1 MKIKSVET
9 CKLTL
14 PHPQPKTPARRPS
27 YNKLVKRAHPINRYP
42 EFPRGQGRIPGQSN
56 KEIWVRITAEDG
68 TFGLG
73 TCRWGDVV
81 DPLIRNHLA
90 PLLVGKDCFAIEFM
104 NDVLW
109 RAMQRTGPTGLTT
122 IARSAIDLALWD
134 LKGKLLGVP
143 VYSLIGGPCRQSL
156 ELYCTSDDLDWTMEL
171 GFKAFKI
178 SNPVFHEEGTEG
190 LNLLE
195 EKVAKARETVGPNA
209 DLMLNPV
216 MSFNVEFAA
225 RAMER
230 LKPYRLRWFEE
241 PLMPYDTEGL
251 VQLKRAV
258 PTMPIATGEDH
269 YGRHIFRE
277 LVERRCVD
285 ILMPDLKFCGG
296 LTEALKIYAI
306 GEAAGIATMPHSGAD
321 APFGQH
327 FSIAMPECPMAEFW
341 LASDPGV
348 PLAEYVRIPGTPM
361 PVDGKLKPSDAP
373 GFGLEIRPQDLAPG
387 NEMRANVTRKVQF
400 AAMNPHD

>member
-1 MKIKSVET
+1 MKIKSVQT
-9 CKLTL
+9 CRLNL
-14 PHPQPKTPARRPS
+14 PPPQPKTPARRPS

-56 KEIWVRITAEDG
+56 REIWVKITAEDG

-81 DPLIRNHLA
+81 EPLIRNHLA
-90 PLLVGKDCFAIEFM
+90 PLLVGKDCLAIEFV

-109 RAMQRTGPTGLTT
+109 RATQRTGPTGLTT
-122 IARSAIDLALWD
+122 IARSAVDLALWD
-134 LKGKLLGVP
+134 LKGKLLEQP
-143 VYSLIGGPCRQSL
+143 VYRLIGGPCRDVL
-156 ELYCTSDDLDWTMEL
+156 DLYCTSDDLDWTMEL

-190 LNLLE
+190 LNFLE
-195 EKVAKARETVGPNA
+195 EKVAKARDTVGPNA

-230 LKPYRLRWFEE
+230 LKPYGLRWFEE
-241 PLMPYDTEGL
+241 PLMPFDTEGL

-269 YGRHIFRE
+269 YGRHVFRE
-277 LVERRCVD
+277 MVERRCVD
-285 ILMPDLKFCGG
+285 ILQPDLKFCGG

-327 FSIAMPECPMAEFW
+327 FSLAMPECPMAEFW
-341 LASDPGV
+341 MASDPGI
-348 PLAEYVRIPGTPM
+348 PLSEFVRIPGTPM
-361 PVDGKLKPSDAP
+361 PVNGKLVPSDAP
-373 GFGLEIRPQDLAPG
+373 GFGLEIREVDLSPW
-387 NEMRANVTRKVQF
+387 Q
-400 AAMNPHD
+400 

>member
-1 MKIKSVET
+1 LIV
-9 CKLTL
+9 
-14 PHPQPKTPARRPS
+14 HPTPKTPARRPS
-27 YNKLVKRAHPINRYP
+27 YNKLARRAHPINRYP

-56 KEIWVRITAEDG
+56 KEIWVKVTAEDG

-90 PLLVGKDCFAIEFM
+90 PLLVGKDCLATEFI

-109 RAMQRTGPTGLTT
+109 RATQRTGPTGLTT

-134 LKGKLLGVP
+134 LKGKLLQQP
-143 VYSLIGGPCRQSL
+143 VFRLIGGPCRDAIDY
-156 ELYCTSDDLDWTMEL
+156 YCTSDDLDWSMEL

-195 EKVAKARETVGPNA
+195 EKVAKARETVGRNA

-230 LKPYRLRWFEE
+230 LKPYNLRWFEE
-241 PLMPYDTEGL
+241 PLMPYDLDGL

-269 YGRHIFRE
+269 YGRDALRE
-277 LVERRCVD
+277 MIERQRVD
-285 ILMPDLKFCGG
+285 VLMPDLKFCGG

-306 GEAAGIATMPHSGAD
+306 GEAAGIATIPHSGAD

-327 FSIAMPECPMAEFW
+327 FSVAMPECPFAEFW
-341 LASDPGV
+341 LASDPGI
-348 PLAEYVRIPGTPM
+348 PLNEFVRVPGT
-361 PVDGKLKPSDAP
+361 S
-373 GFGLEIRPQDLAPG
+373 
-387 NEMRANVTRKVQF
+387 
-400 AAMNPHD
+400 

>member
-27 YNKLVKRAHPINRYP
+27 YNKLVRRAHPINRYP

-73 TCRWGDVV
+73 ACRWGDVV

-90 PLLVGKDCFAIEFM
+90 PLLVGQDCFAIEFI

-109 RAMQRTGPTGLTT
+109 RATQRTGPTGLTT

-134 LKGKLLGVP
+134 LKGKLLETP
-143 VYSLIGGPCRQSL
+143 VYRLIGGPCRQSL
-156 ELYCTSDDLDWTMEL
+156 DLYCTSDDLDWTMEL

-195 EKVAKARETVGPNA
+195 EKVAKARDTVGPNA

-258 PTMPIATGEDH
+258 PTVPIATGEDH

-285 ILMPDLKFCGG
+285 ILQPDLKFCGG

-327 FSIAMPECPMAEFW
+327 FSVAMPECPMAEFW

-348 PLAEYVRIPGTPM
+348 PLAEYVRIPGTPI
-361 PVDGKLKPSDAP
+361 PVDGKLTPSDAP
-373 GFGLEIRPQDLAPG
+373 GFGLEIRPQDLASW
-387 NEMRANVTRKVQF
+387 Q
-400 AAMNPHD
+400 